1 MLDRWRRDKFMEPC
15 RTESKWCKVSLKF
28 SNCCKRESVRWE
40 TILKGLFSFKGF
52 CNQYVDRIFIR
63 NIARRVALPQL
74 FILAQLIDVF
84 YAPKYANKILSL
96 LRGVY
101 FGCEAI
107 NEQPVFAYQKFLL
120 KEYECAQQRA
130 KSVTK
135 SHMVQPGLWLTKIN
149 LETRAG
155 NILRY
160 RHTGML
166 QEQTAEQT

>member
-1 MLDRWRRDKFMEPC
+1 MEPC

-96 LRGVY
+96 LRGLY

-107 NEQPVFAYQKFLL
+107 NKLPVFVYQKSLL

-130 KSVTK
+130 KSVTS
-135 SHMVQPGLWLTKIN
+135 SHAVQPEL
-149 LETRAG
+149 
-155 NILRY
+155 
-160 RHTGML
+160 
-166 QEQTAEQT
+166 